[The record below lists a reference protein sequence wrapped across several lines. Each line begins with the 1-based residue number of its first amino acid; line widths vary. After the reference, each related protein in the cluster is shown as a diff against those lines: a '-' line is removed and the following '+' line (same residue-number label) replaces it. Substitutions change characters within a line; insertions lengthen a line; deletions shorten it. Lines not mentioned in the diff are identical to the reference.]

1 MAMASNYASVKLSS
15 EFIDEAR
22 READLLHRSLG
33 AQVEYWAKLGRAIEQ
48 SPGFSI
54 HRVRATLSGRIKLE
68 DLPAEEQD
76 AVFDGLAAEF
86 EKPPAALRSHYAAL
100 GAVDG
105 AVGADKH
112 GRLVKRQS
120 TGRVRRVA

>member
-1 MAMASNYASVKLSS
+1 MASNYASVKLTSD
-15 EFIDEAR
+15 FIDEAR
-22 READLLHRSLG
+22 RDAELLHRSLG
-33 AQVEYWAKLGRAIEQ
+33 AQVEYWARLGRAIEQ

-54 HRVRATLSGRIKLE
+54 HRVRATLSGRMKLE
-68 DLPAEEQD
+68 DLPADEQD

-86 EKPPAALRSHYAAL
+86 ENPPAALRAHYAAL
-100 GAVDG
+100 GSVDG

-112 GRLVKRQS
+112 GRLVRRGS